1 MKHPSAWPKV
11 LSYATATVT
20 VFYLLVC
27 IPAYA
32 TYGDATLSPIYKSL
46 PSGLAVL
53 ITVIMI
59 TIHILLALPIYQT
72 AFALEIEESLS
83 INITTLGK
91 NREFLYRA
99 ITRILTVLFTVCI
112 AVKFPYFADVMSL
125 LGALG
130 NGVLL
135 IIMPLSAWIKLF
147 GWNRLNGWKEKTW
160 VVFIFVF
167 SAFGAIVGTIDSIR
181 ALYLNITK
189 E

>member
-1 MKHPSAWPKV
+1 MKHPRAWPKV
-11 LSYATATVT
+11 LSSATATVT

-53 ITVIMI
+53 ITVLMI
-59 TIHILLALPIYQT
+59 SIHILLALPIYQT
-72 AFALEIEESLS
+72 AFALEIEEYLS
-83 INITTLGK
+83 INITLGK
-91 NREFLYRA
+91 NREFIYRA
-99 ITRILTVLFTVCI
+99 IIRILTVLFTVYI
-112 AVKFPYFADVMSL
+112 AVTFPYFADIMSL

-135 IIMPLSAWIKLF
+135 IIMPISTWIKLF
-147 GWNRLNGWKEKTW
+147 GWNCLNDWKEKIW
-160 VVFIFVF
+160 VIFALAF
-167 SAFGAIVGTIDSIR
+167 SAFGAIVGTVDSIR
-181 ALYLNITK
+181 ALYLDITK